1 MDKTDIDY
9 MQQVNESDLKSQ
21 LQEVLSGIIATLDIY
36 EVVDNGDT
44 YDIVNLKNNEILC
57 EEIHLN
63 IVANIDELL
72 AALQPL
78 PIRYVLWLSI

>member
-1 MDKTDIDY
+1 MDKTDIDF

-44 YDIVNLKNNEILC
+44 YDIVNLKNNEVVF
-57 EEIHLN
+57 N
-63 IVANIDELL
+63 
-72 AALQPL
+72 
-78 PIRYVLWLSI
+78 WLSLAEAT